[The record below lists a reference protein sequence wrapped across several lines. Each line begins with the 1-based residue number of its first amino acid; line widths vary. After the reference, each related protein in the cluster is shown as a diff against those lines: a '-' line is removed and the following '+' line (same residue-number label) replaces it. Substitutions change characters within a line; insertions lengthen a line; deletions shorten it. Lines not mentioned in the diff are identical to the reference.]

1 MSFLKQPKSVPAS
14 RIHRLTRLGGTV
26 ASMTANTLKEGVK
39 QWSNGQT
46 ATLQSTVLT
55 SSNAAILAK
64 ELSRLR
70 GAAMKVG
77 QLISMDS
84 GELLPPEWQSVFEQ
98 LRQSANPM
106 PKKQLL
112 SVLRSAWGDSWQGSF
127 SYFSFEPIAA
137 ASIGQVHKATLK
149 TGEELAVK
157 VQYPGVKQSIDA
169 DLDNVARLM
178 KLSGMVP
185 NRVALDSVVEQAKAQ
200 LKEEADYLQ
209 EADYLR
215 YYAQK
220 LEHQPAFRVPK
231 VFASWTNE
239 QVLTMS
245 FERGESLSSYLH
257 HCATDSEKQRCLQQ
271 LFELTYCELFDFQFM
286 QTDPNYANFLVDNG
300 VIVLLDC
307 GACRHISKAAVQ
319 KFSELSSLFLMAEQ
333 PIFDRQA
340 LQSCLVSLGLLDT
353 AMSEKK
359 RDTIIDCCVIAAK
372 VLSKDSFN
380 IGQERLIAAI
390 QQRALDII
398 DERDV
403 VAIPDFEVALI
414 NRKIMGLT
422 LLASDLEVSL
432 ELRSLARKAAA
443 ISNTAAP

>member
-1 MSFLKQPKSVPAS
+1 MY
-14 RIHRLTRLGGTV
+14 RLTRLGGTV
-26 ASMTANTLKEGVK
+26 ANMTANTLKEGVK
-39 QWSNGQT
+39 QWSNGQNV
-46 ATLQSTVLT
+46 TLQSTALT
-55 SSNAAILAK
+55 TSNAAILAK

-84 GELLPPEWQSVFEQ
+84 GELLPPEWQTVFEQ

-112 SVLRSAWGDSWQGSF
+112 SVLQAAWGDSWQSAF

-157 VQYPGVKQSIDA
+157 VQYPGVKDSIDA
-169 DLDNVARLM
+169 DLNNVARLM

-185 NRVALDSVVEQAKAQ
+185 NRVALDSVIEQAKTQ
-200 LKEEADYLQ
+200 LREEADYLK
-209 EADYLR
+209 EAEYLR
-215 YYAQK
+215 CYGQK
-220 LEHQPAFRVPK
+220 LEHYPAFRVPE
-231 VFASWTNE
+231 VYDAWTNE
-239 QVLTMS
+239 QVLAMS

-257 HCATDSEKQRCLQQ
+257 QAATEHERQQCLQQ
-271 LFELTYCELFDFQFM
+271 LFELIYSELFDFRFM
-286 QTDPNYANFLVDNG
+286 QTDPNYANFLIDNG

-307 GACRHISKAAVQ
+307 GACRHISTATVN
-319 KFSELSSLFLMAEQ
+319 KFSELSELFLAADE
-333 PIFDRQA
+333 PKFDRQA
-340 LQSCLVSLGLLDT
+340 LQTCLVSLGLLDT
-353 AMSEKK
+353 AMGEKK
-359 RDTIIDCCVIAAK
+359 RDTIIDCCLIAAK
-372 VLSKDSFN
+372 VLGNESYN
-380 IGQERLIAAI
+380 IGQNHLIAAI
-390 QQRALDII
+390 QQRAMDII

-422 LLASDLEVSL
+422 LLASEQEVSL
-432 ELRSLARKAAA
+432 SLRSLAQKAALA
-443 ISNTAAP
+443 TSTAAP